1 MVVVWTGVSNIPT
14 DSVPEE
20 IHRRPFSPNPWSPS
34 LYKLDSCIGS
44 YFLQDILNVL
54 PVYIIG
60 AFVPAMTIAV
70 LYYFDQSVA
79 SQLAQQKE
87 FNLKKIRLCIIVF
100 SLFFFSFWKTNI
112 HFMRIFSF
120 FFFLVRVVIYVFIY
134 KFVIIF
140 CLTDLNMWANWHSS
154 FQWS

>member
-1 MVVVWTGVSNIPT
+1 MVVVWTGVSDIPT
-14 DSVPEE
+14 DSVPEG

-34 LYKLDSCIGS
+34 AYTNWIVAKVIFYTYYLHDKNKYLKKKIGS
-44 YFLQDILNVL
+44 YFLQDILNVP

-87 FNLKKIRLCIIVF
+87 FNLKKIRLCIIMF
-100 SLFFFSFWKTNI
+100 SLFFFW
-112 HFMRIFSF
+112 
-120 FFFLVRVVIYVFIY
+120 
-134 KFVIIF
+134 
-140 CLTDLNMWANWHSS
+140 
-154 FQWS
+154 

>member
-1 MVVVWTGVSNIPT
+1 MAFCKLNVFTGWLKGFIADYGVPVMVVVWTGVSDIPT
-14 DSVPEE
+14 DSVPEG

-34 LYKLDSCIGS
+34 AYTNWIVAK
-44 YFLQDILNVL
+44 DILNVP

-87 FNLKKIRLCIIVF
+87 FNLKKNPSLYHYVLFVF
-100 SLFFFSFWKTNI
+100 FGKQTFTS
-112 HFMRIFSF
+112 
-120 FFFLVRVVIYVFIY
+120 
-134 KFVIIF
+134 
-140 CLTDLNMWANWHSS
+140 
-154 FQWS
+154 